1 MGISSNPTNQNL
13 AQPSKF
19 LLSFDRLPNLTFFCT
34 KVNLPGVTLGEAVQ
48 NNPLVDVP
56 VAGDKIVYDSFD
68 VTFLIDEELLAWTT
82 VLDWIK
88 GLGFPETTD
97 QYKNLPLQQKLQLGT
112 NRPQYSD
119 AIVTIYTNKN
129 NPVLQM
135 KFVDLFPTNVSGLQF
150 DVSQSSHNV
159 MTAMATFRFANYS
172 ILRL

>member
-19 LLSFDRLPNLTFFCT
+19 LLSFDRLPTLTFFCT
-34 KVNLPGVTLGEAVQ
+34 KLEIPGITLGQTIQ

-56 VAGDKIVYDSFD
+56 VAGDKVVYDPLT
-68 VTFLIDEELLAWTT
+68 VTFLVDEELQAWTT

-97 QYKNLPLQQKLQLGT
+97 QYKNLPLQQKLQLN

-119 AIVTIYTNKN
+119 ALITIYTNKN
-129 NPVLQM
+129 NAALQV
-135 KFVDLFPTNVSGLQF
+135 KFTDLFPTNLSGLQY

-159 MTAMATFRFANYS
+159 MTAVASFSYANYS
-172 ILRL
+172 YLRL